1 MKTITP
7 KKPSDLFIKAGVFG
21 IFFIIVLIFF
31 FIASKNVKSVE
42 TGAKILNGVTRYK
55 GFSDKEKEDLKLRNA
70 GFWYY
75 QSDTIA
81 AISFSDRI
89 ELKTNGI
96 FWRVATNTIGLPSG
110 NSTSF
115 MHISTGY
122 LNPFCKL
129 AANTRDSIICD
140 VHTIKQAFVMGKDTC
155 FGPGNSDTTWN
166 LEANGK
172 RFELGGRSYTAYDT
186 AGPALA
192 RFFPEGALDIIDR
205 PIGKAYAVG
214 NKMVYVVKTAPRP
227 QTQAVQKSTVNF
239 DACQDPA
246 FGSFESFAQKT
257 IASDMSTIK
266 VDSLTAGAVQ
276 KTIDAYYR
284 IFIES
289 AMKNASDSSAGKS
302 GNAKVVF
309 DVTRDGKVS
318 NAAVVKL
325 SKKDKKLEQTILS
338 DIAAWTFP
346 QWKSGEASLHIERE
360 FWF

>member
-1 MKTITP
+1 MKIITP

-70 GFWYY
+70 GFWCYK
-75 QSDTIA
+75 SDTSA
-81 AISFSDRI
+81 AITFSDRI

-96 FWRVATNTIGLPSG
+96 FWRVAINTIGLPSG

-115 MHISTGY
+115 MHVSTGY

-140 VHTIKQAFVMGKDTC
+140 VHTIKQAFVLGKDTC
-155 FGPGNSDTTWN
+155 FGRGTGDTTWN
-166 LEANGK
+166 LAANGK

-192 RFFPEGALDIIDR
+192 RFFPEGALDIIDKPR
-205 PIGKAYAVG
+205 GKAYAVG
-214 NKMVYVVKTAPRP
+214 NKMVYVVKAAPR
-227 QTQAVQKSTVNF
+227 TQAAPKPTGTLGV
-239 DACQDPA
+239 CEDPA

-284 IFIES
+284 IFVET

-309 DVTRDGKVS
+309 DVFRDGKVS

-346 QWKSGEASLHIERE
+346 QWKSGETSLHIERE